1 MNYNKEMASEFKK
14 IGIGFEVKKIS
25 NEKKGNYVDWN
36 RLETKIA
43 CRTREN
49 EIMLTQSELNAARS
63 ALC

>member
-14 IGIGFEVKKIS
+14 IGISFEVKKIS

>member
-14 IGIGFEVKKIS
+14 IGISFEVKKIS

-43 CRTREN
+43 CRTRDN